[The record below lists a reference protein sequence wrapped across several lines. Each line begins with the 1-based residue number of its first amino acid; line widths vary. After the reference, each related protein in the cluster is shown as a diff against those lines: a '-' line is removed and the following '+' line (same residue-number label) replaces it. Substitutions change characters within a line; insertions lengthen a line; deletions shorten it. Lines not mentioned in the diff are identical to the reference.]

1 MEMFLM
7 FFWHTHCCFGGRQVA
22 GKALPDMAEI
32 TNIEPKTI
40 LFVEDDA
47 VVLAAYRIRLQREG
61 FYVQAALDGLEAMKF
76 LHASVPDLVVLDLM
90 LPKFNGEEVLKFI
103 RSDVRLKKLPVII
116 FSTNSIIDAEQE
128 HLLEG
133 VSRRLIKNNCT
144 ASMLLETVRDVLS
157 GASAENAALPADR
170 IHDSFSTILETAAA

>member
-1 MEMFLM
+1 MV
-7 FFWHTHCCFGGRQVA
+7 FWHTQCCFKDWQA
-22 GKALPDMAEI
+22 TSKPLPGMAEI
-32 TNIEPKTI
+32 KNIKSKTI

-61 FYVQAALDGLEAMKF
+61 FCVQPAQDGLEAMKI

-103 RSDVRLKKLPVII
+103 RSDLRLKMLPVII

-128 HLLEG
+128 HLLED
-133 VSRRLIKNNCT
+133 VSKRLIKNNCT
-144 ASMLLETVRDVLS
+144 ASMLLEAVRDVL
-157 GASAENAALPADR
+157 AEAPTEKAALSSDQIR
-170 IHDSFSTILETAAA
+170 GSFSTVLETAAA